1 MIYMSHKKQPLK
13 FTSQIHLQIHPC
25 VLDEIHLS
33 RGDEIHPWVG
43 KEIRPPHVQLNKGDW
58 TPTWLYSATARSP
71 YKQFIHGITSFSGV
85 LLASP
90 GVSQTS
96 LASLASPGVSQ
107 TDLASHSRLQASH

>member
-1 MIYMSHKKQPLK
+1 MYFINTIDVNLPMDFRLGGGRRKMIDMSNKKQPSK

-71 YKQFIHGITSFSGV
+71 
-85 LLASP
+85 
-90 GVSQTS
+90 
-96 LASLASPGVSQ
+96 
-107 TDLASHSRLQASH
+107 